1 MSAIFCPHCDL
12 DDLLRCL
19 KRCMFGR
26 GKSLVRYKKMHS
38 APFHLLFA
46 DFVISSSG
54 SSYWKCCY
62 AVHHLGRHSHIFCAI
77 PIGEKANAP
86 RRVNCARPATSTCY
100 ANAVTYVEEEMTPG
114 RSWPLVAPD
123 PYAAVPDRPSGV
135 AGRPLACRTVHFL
148 WIALYTSTTM

>member
-1 MSAIFCPHCDL
+1 MTFYGVSSGVCSEEENP
-12 DDLLRCL
+12 LLGI
-19 KRCMFGR
+19 KRCIPLPFICCLR
-26 GKSLVRYKKMHS
+26 TLLLV
-38 APFHLLFA
+38 L
-46 DFVISSSG
+46 

-62 AVHHLGRHSHIFCAI
+62 AVVHHLGRHSHIFCAI